1 MTPLSESAN
10 KRWLHFWRLVRAAA
24 QDLEERKK
32 AQQGAES
39 VPEAPPTNGKS
50 PAGQGEA

>member
-1 MTPLSESAN
+1 MSRSAN
-10 KRWLHFWRLVRAAA
+10 ARWLLFWRLVRAAA

-39 VPEAPPTNGKS
+39 VPEAPPIKDKS